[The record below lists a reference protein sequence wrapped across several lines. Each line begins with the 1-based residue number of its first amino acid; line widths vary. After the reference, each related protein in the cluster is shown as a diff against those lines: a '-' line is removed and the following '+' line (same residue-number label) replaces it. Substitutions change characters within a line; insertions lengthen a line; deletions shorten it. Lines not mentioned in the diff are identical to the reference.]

1 MFNHIQLNRI
11 HRILSAKTGAQV
23 PKFQQP
29 AGSIFPTDK
38 QYYIA
43 AEIEKL
49 STADPDYSQKVNKII
64 ENAEQIYSDTSND
77 KVTKESAI
85 QDAIKSTL
93 NPLIGL
99 GGEALTKHINKNS
112 ENQGLVSI
120 TKEDWLQLMEQGH
133 DIKNMDDN
141 TAYNLLHSPQKSSAT
156 VSITNGTTPI
166 GEEPKLI
173 DAEAGNPNAEAV
185 TMKFNAEKYGN
196 IAEGISKGADIAN
209 AMLID
214 KADYAADSSVNSTGS
229 ETFDVAMDTIG
240 QAGSYGQMISAAGKT
255 IKTVLDATGKKS
267 DSFTVDQKALE
278 QVGAEYG
285 GSVDTLNNAAQK
297 AGKKYSVLDGKKRRN
312 ANAEIAEA
320 KRQQG
325 IIQDIAKDTQDRQD
339 SATYMANVGDLNYQ
353 YQMNGGY
360 DQRYM
365 RAAKSGG
372 SLTQTADFQVILTD
386 PEEPIVAF
394 KSGGKATEIKTIE
407 TDTTQKSVIPEGAL
421 HKNKHHL
428 DEVGVDDSELTKKGI
443 PVIDNEGNQQA
454 EIELNEIIFT
464 LEVTKEL
471 ESRYK
476 KYYEEGTSQS
486 EKDKLALEAG
496 KLLWKE
502 ILYNTD
508 DKTGLI
514 DTLKQGG
521 ILSAQK
527 GNKVIKKPEYSEW
540 VKDVNPD
547 FINDNYDLETAYKY
561 LPYEQMERWKY
572 AVNSPNPDKY
582 LNYQDPKT
590 GEYSYHLLSVAPL
603 DNGDYIFLKKGT
615 ERTNPEL
622 HWETDTYYNGTNGLK
637 KTHDLVYDDKE
648 GRYFYRKRTVPKKHQ
663 EGGVIERLEQDEITK
678 MVKQA
683 LINILLS
690 ND

>member
-29 AGSIFPTDK
+29 AGSILPTDK
-38 QYYIA
+38 QHYIA
-43 AEIEKL
+43 AELQKL
-49 STADPDYSQKVNKII
+49 STADPEYSQKIDKII
-64 ENAEQIYSDTSND
+64 ENAERIYSGTSND

-85 QDAIKSTL
+85 QDAIKSAL
-93 NPLIGL
+93 NPLIEL
-99 GGEALTKHINKNS
+99 GGETLTKHINKNS
-112 ENQGLVSI
+112 ENQTPVSV
-120 TKEDWLQLMEQGH
+120 TKENWQQLINQGY
-133 DIKNMDDN
+133 DIKDMDVN
-141 TAYNLLHSPQKSSAT
+141 TAYNLLHSSQKSSAT
-156 VSITNGTTPI
+156 TSTTDGSTPVVQ
-166 GEEPKLI
+166 EPKLI
-173 DAEAGNPNAEAV
+173 DAEAGNPNAEVA
-185 TMKFNAEKYGN
+185 TMKFDAEKYGN
-196 IAEGISKGADIAN
+196 IAEGIGKGADIAN
-209 AMLID
+209 AMLIN
-214 KADYAADSSVNSTGS
+214 KADYAANSSVNSTGS
-229 ETFDVAMDTIG
+229 ETFDMAMDTIG
-240 QAGSYGQMISAAGKT
+240 QAGSYGQMISAVGKT
-255 IKTVLDATGKKS
+255 VKTVLDAAGKRS

-278 QVGAEYG
+278 QVGAEYE
-285 GSVDTLNNAAQK
+285 GSVDALNDAAQK
-297 AGKKYSVLDGKKRRN
+297 ANKKYSALDGKKRRK

-372 SLTQTADFQVILTD
+372 NLTQATSFQVTLTD
-386 PEEPIVAF
+386 PEEPIIAF
-394 KSGGKATEIKTIE
+394 KSGGKAPEIKTIE

-428 DEVGVDDSELTKKGI
+428 DEVGMDDSELTKKGI

-476 KYYEEGTSQS
+476 KYYEEDISQS

-508 DKTGLI
+508 DRTGLI
-514 DTLKQGG
+514 GTLKQGG
-521 ILSAQK
+521 VLSAQK
-527 GNKVIKKPEYSEW
+527 GNKIVKKP
-540 VKDVNPD
+540 
-547 FINDNYDLETAYKY
+547 
-561 LPYEQMERWKY
+561 
-572 AVNSPNPDKY
+572 
-582 LNYQDPKT
+582 
-590 GEYSYHLLSVAPL
+590 
-603 DNGDYIFLKKGT
+603 
-615 ERTNPEL
+615 
-622 HWETDTYYNGTNGLK
+622 
-637 KTHDLVYDDKE
+637 
-648 GRYFYRKRTVPKKHQ
+648 
-663 EGGVIERLEQDEITK
+663 EQDEITK

-683 LINILLS
+683 LINIFL
-690 ND
+690 NNG

>member
-29 AGSIFPTDK
+29 AGSILPTDK
-38 QYYIA
+38 QHYIA
-43 AEIEKL
+43 AELQKL
-49 STADPDYSQKVNKII
+49 STADPEYSQKIDKII
-64 ENAEQIYSDTSND
+64 ENAERIYSGTSND

-85 QDAIKSTL
+85 QDAIKSAL
-93 NPLIGL
+93 NPLIEL
-99 GGEALTKHINKNS
+99 GGETLTKHINKTS
-112 ENQGLVSI
+112 ENQTPVSVS
-120 TKEDWLQLMEQGH
+120 KENWQQLINQGY
-133 DIKNMDDN
+133 DIKDMDVN
-141 TAYNLLHSPQKSSAT
+141 TAYNLLHSSQKSSAT
-156 VSITNGTTPI
+156 TPTTDGSTPVVQ
-166 GEEPKLI
+166 EPKLI
-173 DAEAGNPNAEAV
+173 DAEAGNPNAEVA
-185 TMKFNAEKYGN
+185 TMKFDAEKYGN
-196 IAEGISKGADIAN
+196 IAEGIGKGADIAN
-209 AMLID
+209 AMLIN
-214 KADYAADSSVNSTGS
+214 KADYAANSSVNSTGS
-229 ETFDVAMDTIG
+229 ETFDMAMDTIG
-240 QAGSYGQMISAAGKT
+240 QAGPYGQMISAVGKT
-255 IKTVLDATGKKS
+255 VKTVLDATGKRS

-285 GSVDTLNNAAQK
+285 GSVDTLNDAAQK
-297 AGKKYSVLDGKKRRN
+297 ANKKYSVLDGKKRRT

-372 SLTQTADFQVILTD
+372 NLTQTTDFQVVLTD
-386 PEEPIVAF
+386 PEEPIIAF
-394 KSGGKATEIKTIE
+394 KSGGKTPEIKTIE

-421 HKNKHHL
+421 HKNRHHL
-428 DEVGVDDSELTKKGI
+428 DEVGMDDSELTKKGI

-476 KYYEEGTSQS
+476 KYYEEDTSQS

-508 DKTGLI
+508 DRTGLI
-514 DTLKQGG
+514 NTLKQGG
-521 ILSAQK
+521 VLSAQK
-527 GNKVIKKPEYSEW
+527 GNKIAEKPEYSEW
-540 VKDVNPD
+540 VKDVNPE
-547 FINDNYDLETAYKY
+547 FINNNYDLETAYKY
-561 LPYEQMERWKY
+561 LPYEQLNRWKY

-590 GEYSYHLLSVAPL
+590 GEYLYHLSSVAPL

-615 ERTNPEL
+615 EKVNPEL

-637 KTHDLVYDDKE
+637 KTHNLIYDDKE
-648 GRYFYRKRTVPKKHQ
+648 GRYFYRRKTAPKKHQ
-663 EGGVIERLEQDEITK
+663 EGGVIEKPEQDEITK

-683 LINILLS
+683 LINILL
-690 ND
+690 NNG